1 MKKNFIIGTL
11 VSVGTILIGT
21 SIPVFNSKTG
31 SEKALDIQKQHAF
44 KVNNLSVDQS
54 GDLDKT
60 LNRSNVGDT
69 TSIDSNDGVLVNQD
83 TGETYNVQTD
93 TNIEKT
99 DTDEA
104 KGDISFNL
112 LDVNLNNP
120 DVTASTNDS
129 VVSAATSKTVN
140 SSGRDKSLS
149 VSGHLKVVYNSNGS
163 GWKVGNV
170 SGGINRSDTSIY
182 VNQHL
187 TTGMSGGATSGGLY
201 YNTKAYDFGSQSS
214 WSVNPGFTKYLY
226 ASNSNMTG
234 SLRVELKR
242 ENSSWA
248 FYIDAHY

>member
-1 MKKNFIIGTL
+1 MRKTIILGTI
-11 VSVGTILIGT
+11 VSVSTVLIST
-21 SIPVFNSKTG
+21 SIPILNSQTG
-31 SEKALDIQKQHAF
+31 SDKALEIEKQHTF
-44 KVNNLSVDQS
+44 KINNLSADES
-54 GDLDKT
+54 NN
-60 LNRSNVGDT
+60 LNKSLNQTDVGDT
-69 TSIDSNDGVLVNQD
+69 TSIDDNDGVLVNQD
-83 TGETYNVQTD
+83 TGETYNVQTNTD
-93 TNIEKT
+93 IEKT

-104 KGDISFNL
+104 KGDISFDL
-112 LDVNLNNP
+112 SDVNLDNP
-120 DVTASTNDS
+120 DASSGDDN
-129 VVSAATSKTVN
+129 VVSAATTKTVN

-170 SGGINRSDTSIY
+170 SGGINRSDTSVY

-187 TTGMSGGATSGGLY
+187 TTGMSGGATSGGVY
-201 YNTKAYDFGSQSS
+201 YNTKAYDFGSKSS

-242 ENSSWA
+242 GNSSWA